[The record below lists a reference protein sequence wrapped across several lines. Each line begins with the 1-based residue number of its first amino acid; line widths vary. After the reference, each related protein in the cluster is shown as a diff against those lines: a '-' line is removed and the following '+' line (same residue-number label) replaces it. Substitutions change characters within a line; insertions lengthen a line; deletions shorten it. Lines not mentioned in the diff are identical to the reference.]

1 MAGDGVHVQPH
12 PGREPQRLRGEVQA
26 LLPRAG
32 EVLPGKRAWH
42 RASER
47 AVHRYAFQRGVAGAV
62 PSSTAHA
69 IAGNVFT
76 GTGRVK
82 SAITSITSSI
92 WARTSRSMAADHHR
106 SNQSEANHSPPARA
120 GTHHGRQPP
129 NIEVEIE
136 PS

>member
-1 MAGDGVHVQPH
+1 VHVQPH

-92 WARTSRSMAADHHR
+92 WARTSRSMAFA
-106 SNQSEANHSPPARA
+106 SFLAGARECGSDTTRCQNCRRNA
-120 GTHHGRQPP
+120 PIYR
-129 NIEVEIE
+129 
-136 PS
+136 